1 MIACECTNCCN
12 FCSPLFAYISQLHEK
27 LSTFTDLVKL
37 CEKNPIIIGNNV
49 PSSFYIEVLYVD
61 VYISPK

>member
-27 LSTFTDLVKL
+27 LSTFSKKIY
-37 CEKNPIIIGNNV
+37 EKIPIIIGNNV

-61 VYISPK
+61 EYISPK